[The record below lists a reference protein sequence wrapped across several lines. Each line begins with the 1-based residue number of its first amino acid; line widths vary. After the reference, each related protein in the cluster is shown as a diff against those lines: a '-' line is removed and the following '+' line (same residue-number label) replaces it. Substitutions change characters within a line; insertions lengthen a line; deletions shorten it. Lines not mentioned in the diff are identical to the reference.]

1 MSSRD
6 DFLETARVARGTID
20 DRCAALADEF
30 IQGPDIIK
38 EAVAYCGV
46 DGGKRLRAILCRWT
60 FEALD
65 GRHREAC
72 LDTACAIEFM
82 HAYSLVHDD
91 LPCMDDDDLRR
102 GKPSCHKK
110 YGEANAVLVG
120 DALLNLCYEIIFSLG
135 HRRGLPEP
143 LVIDTGLV
151 IANAGGTGGL
161 ITGQVL
167 DLQAEGAPPGDP
179 DEDLQRVETIHR
191 NKTARLI
198 SASMEA
204 GAVCAGANQAVR
216 RSIRGIGLKAGQA
229 FQIVDDLL
237 DIESSAEVLGKT
249 PGKDA
254 ASGKATYP
262 GLLGAAEA
270 RANAA
275 QLIGQAERELAAV
288 VPSPLLVALFQF
300 ILSRSK

>member
-1 MSSRD
+1 MSSNA
-6 DFLETARVARGTID
+6 DFLETARELRGTING
-20 DRCAALADEF
+20 RCADLVGEF
-30 IQGPDIIK
+30 VRGPDLIK
-38 EAVAYCGV
+38 DGAAYCVV
-46 DGGKRLRAILCRWT
+46 DGGKRLRAILCLWT
-60 FEALD
+60 FEALA
-65 GRHREAC
+65 GRHRDAC
-72 LDTACAIEFM
+72 LDMACAIEFM

-110 YGEANAVLVG
+110 FGEAYAVLFG
-120 DALLNLCYEIIFSLG
+120 DALLNLCYEIVLSLC
-135 HRRGLPEP
+135 HRRGLPET
-143 LVIDTGLV
+143 LVLDTGLV

-167 DLQAEGAPPGDP
+167 DLQAEGKSLGDP
-179 DEDLQRVETIHR
+179 AEDLQLVEAIHR

-204 GAVCAGANQAVR
+204 GAVCAGADQEAR
-216 RSIRGIGLKAGQA
+216 RRIRQIGLGAGQA

-262 GLLGAAEA
+262 GLLGAKEA

-275 QLIGQAERELAAV
+275 QLIQEAVRELDAV
-288 VPSPLLVALFQF
+288 APSRRLASLFEF
-300 ILSRSK
+300 ILSRSN